1 MISFDLKSGCHHIA
15 IHLHHQA
22 FLGFVWKL
30 PGALS
35 FRYFVFG
42 VLPFGL
48 SFAPYIF
55 IKCLKP
61 LEKCWKVDKFNIALF
76 LNDGWLIDID
86 RNSCAV

>member
-1 MISFDLKSGCHHIA
+1 M
-15 IHLHHQA
+15 
-22 FLGFVWKL
+22 GFVWKL

-48 SFAPYIF
+48 SSAPYIF

-61 LEKCWKVDKFNIALF
+61 LEKYWRVNRVNIALF
-76 LNDGWLIDID
+76 FNDGWLIDID

>member
-35 FRYFVFG
+35 FGF
-42 VLPFGL
+42 
-48 SFAPYIF
+48 
-55 IKCLKP
+55 KCLKP
-61 LEKCWKVDKFNIALF
+61 LEKCWKVNRVNIALF